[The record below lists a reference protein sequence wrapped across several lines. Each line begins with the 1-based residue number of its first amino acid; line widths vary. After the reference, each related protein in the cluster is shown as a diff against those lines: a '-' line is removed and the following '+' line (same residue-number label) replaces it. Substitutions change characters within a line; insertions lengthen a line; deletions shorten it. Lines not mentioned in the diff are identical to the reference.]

1 MTRYEDLMN
10 QHDFYETEANHAKES
25 KDLVKYKIFKA
36 LAKEYKDKALNLTI
50 AEALR

>member
-10 QHDFYETEANHAKES
+10 QHDFYETAAREETNPVKE
-25 KDLVKYKIFKA
+25 KIFRA
-36 LAKEYKDKALNLTI
+36 LAKEYKDKAQNLTI